1 MQRRKKRIEGEGW
14 FKVTHY
20 KDCSTERR
28 QHRGPWHE
36 KPHVLMSAMSLA
48 TFCLWI
54 LAQLHR
60 QTGQRKCKT
69 IVFYDL
75 FMFSKLWYRCEVT
88 STVCTLQTQDEGLS
102 RFRGWWMRALE
113 LSRFPSSL
121 VMPSTGIYMQPQGEA
136 GTGMQKTWFLWCF
149 PFPLPT
155 REESKSRFWTLA
167 FPLLLLPH
175 GLEFQLTNIISIEL
189 GVNKISKDMMS
200 SKDFCK
206 LTHKKAFG
214 LYLSSSYPSQQN
226 WRYLKDLLFPGA
238 IIHCKPSCKLKISY
252 LLSFFF
258 FGYQKVLSFP
268 ASDYCACF
276 SFLQDS
282 TNQTK
287 NYNSN

>member
-1 MQRRKKRIEGEGW
+1 
-14 FKVTHY
+14 
-20 KDCSTERR
+20 
-28 QHRGPWHE
+28 
-36 KPHVLMSAMSLA
+36 
-48 TFCLWI
+48 
-54 LAQLHR
+54 
-60 QTGQRKCKT
+60 
-69 IVFYDL
+69 
-75 FMFSKLWYRCEVT
+75 
-88 STVCTLQTQDEGLS
+88 
-102 RFRGWWMRALE
+102 
-113 LSRFPSSL
+113 
-121 VMPSTGIYMQPQGEA
+121 
-136 GTGMQKTWFLWCF
+136 MQKTWFLWCF

-155 REESKSRFWTLA
+155 KEESKSRLWTLA

-175 GLEFQLTNIISIEL
+175 RLEFQLTNIISIEL
-189 GVNKISKDMMS
+189 GANKISKDMMS

-226 WRYLKDLLFPGA
+226 WRYLKDLLFPGG

-258 FGYQKVLSFP
+258 FGHQKVLSFP

-287 NYNSN
+287 ITTAISRTSLFIFFLFGINWLHASASIAVATPLDYTNSVPYCMISKVHDLILN

>member
-1 MQRRKKRIEGEGW
+1 M
-14 FKVTHY
+14 
-20 KDCSTERR
+20 
-28 QHRGPWHE
+28 
-36 KPHVLMSAMSLA
+36 
-48 TFCLWI
+48 
-54 LAQLHR
+54 
-60 QTGQRKCKT
+60 
-69 IVFYDL
+69 FYDL
-75 FMFSKLWYRCEVT
+75 LMSSKLWYRYEVT
-88 STVCTLQTQDEGLS
+88 STVCTLQRQDEGLS

-121 VMPSTGIYMQPQGEA
+121 VMPSTGIYATTRRGRHRNA
-136 GTGMQKTWFLWCF
+136 KTWFLWCF

-155 REESKSRFWTLA
+155 KEESKSRLWTLA

-189 GVNKISKDMMS
+189 GANKISKDKMI

-206 LTHKKAFG
+206 LAHKNAFG

-226 WRYLKDLLFPGA
+226 WRYLKELLFPGG
-238 IIHCKPSCKLKISY
+238 IIHCKPSCKLKNSY

-258 FGYQKVLSFP
+258 FGCIKVLSFP

-282 TNQTK
+282 TDQTK
-287 NYNSN
+287 ITTAISQTSLFIFFFGIN